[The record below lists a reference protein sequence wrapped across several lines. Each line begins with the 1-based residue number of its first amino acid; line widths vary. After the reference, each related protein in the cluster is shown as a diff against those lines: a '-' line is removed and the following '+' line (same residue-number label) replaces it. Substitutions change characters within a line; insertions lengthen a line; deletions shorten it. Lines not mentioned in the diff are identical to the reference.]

1 MKKFAFLMF
10 KHIFRNL
17 ALLVLSVNSLTAQK
31 PALTQE
37 RKAGQLLIQ
46 VSADAKETNLT
57 QIINDLYLSTNILSR
72 IGRVVAAPPLSIY
85 RLDFDETDAQ
95 QAQQLLN
102 QALKHEKIKNAQLN
116 YISEIRATPN
126 DPIYAEQWHHYNS
139 GSNNGLAGADINSE
153 AAWNITKGG
162 NTVDGDTVVVAI
174 VDAGF
179 CPDHLDIQPNVWYN
193 YAEIPNNGIDDDQ
206 NGYIDD
212 FRGWNTTT
220 LNDVISTHTHGCAVE
235 GTLGAVGNN
244 NRGVSGVAWRVKMM
258 HVISAG
264 SDDEIIGA
272 YAYIFQ
278 QRRLWNLSQGRR
290 GAFVVVSSSSFGRDA
305 RFPSSAP
312 LWCAMYDSLG
322 RVGVLN
328 IASTANRG
336 VDVEVVGDL
345 PSLCT
350 SPYLVAVTASTNN
363 DTRRLSAAYGR
374 ISVDLA
380 APGEGIVTTG
390 LAGDY
395 VAADGTSFA
404 APMVAGV
411 VALAYTAPC
420 TDWLVMAKRN
430 PAEAALSMRTFLLRG
445 VDTLDAFRGLVSANG
460 RLNAAKTLQ
469 FLLNTCPYA
478 QQPAAPRAVN
488 ITNTSAAITW
498 RDDRPLFASGYRVR
512 YRKQGET
519 NWITLNTT
527 TPPIALTNLQ
537 ICKEYEVSLITLR
550 GDSVSAER
558 LLNFKTDG
566 CCQPPQN
573 IWITNLETNRLNI
586 KFSKVTAATSYKI
599 CATLEG
605 ATTCAFQQTI
615 MDTFLVVNNLEPC
628 KNYKLKISTICNG
641 GQQDTILSIQT
652 RGCGACYDAT
662 YCRSVST
669 TVANEWLDTV
679 AIGSVRIGT
688 GKNNGYGDFT
698 VRPPIEL
705 RRGTSYMMTMIPAF
719 SAGAYQEAYCVW
731 LDLNQNGTFENNEQM
746 LQIPRSNSL
755 RVVGNIFIPTV
766 NVPTGITRMR
776 VTMKYVG
783 FSGIAPT
790 PCEIFSGGEVED
802 YCMLIL
808 PTSSTATDTPPQYA
822 DAISIY
828 PNPFDN
834 QIFIHNELNENSI
847 FSVEIYSIDGKK
859 IMQKTWSDNAQ
870 KEKLIA
876 LDHLPPLSNGV
887 YFIKLQTAKGAV
899 AKKIVKQ

>member
-1 MKKFAFLMF
+1 MKKFAFFVF
-10 KHIFRNL
+10 KHLFLHL
-17 ALLVLSVNSLTAQK
+17 ACFVLSANILVAQK
-31 PALTQE
+31 PNLHQE
-37 RKAGQLLIQ
+37 RRKGQLLIQ
-46 VSADAKETNLT
+46 ISADAPATELS
-57 QIINDLYLSTNILSR
+57 QIINDLYISTHILVRLGS
-72 IGRVVAAPPLSIY
+72 VVAPAPLSIY
-85 RLDFDETDAQ
+85 RLDFDETDEQ

-102 QALKHEKIKNAQLN
+102 QAFKHAKIKNSQLN

-126 DPIYAEQWHHYNS
+126 DPQYAEQWHHRNS
-139 GSNNGLAGADINSE
+139 GVNNGRAGADIKSE
-153 AAWNITKGG
+153 NAWNITTGG
-162 NTVDGDTVVVAI
+162 NTVDGDTVVVAL

-179 CPDHLDIQPNVWYN
+179 CPEHLDIQPNVWYN
-193 YAEIPNNGIDDDQ
+193 HAEIPNNGIDDDQ

-220 LNDVISTHTHGCAVE
+220 LNDVITPHAHGCAVE

-244 NRGVSGVAWRVKMM
+244 NRGVAGVAWRVKMM

-264 SDDEIIGA
+264 SDDEIIGS

-290 GAFVVVSSSSFGRDA
+290 GAFVVASSSSFGRDA

-322 RVGVLN
+322 SVGVLN

-350 SPYLVAVTASTNN
+350 SPYLVAVTASTTT

-380 APGEGIVTTG
+380 APGEGIISTG
-390 LAGDY
+390 VAGDY

-404 APMVAGV
+404 TPMVAGV

-420 TDWLVMAKRN
+420 TDWVVMAKRN
-430 PAEAALSMRTFLLRG
+430 PMEAALSMRTFLLRG
-445 VDTLDAFRGLVSANG
+445 VDTLDAFRGLVTSNG

-469 FLLNTCPYA
+469 NLLNTCPHA
-478 QQPAAPRAVN
+478 QQPAAPRATN
-488 ITNTSAAITW
+488 ITNTSATITW
-498 RDDRPLFASGYRVR
+498 RDDRPLSASGYRVR
-512 YRKQGET
+512 YRKRGET
-519 NWITLNTT
+519 AWMALNATA
-527 TPPIALTNLQ
+527 PPIALTNLQ

-558 LLNFKTDG
+558 LLAFKTDG
-566 CCQPPQN
+566 CCEPPQN
-573 IWITNLETNRLNI
+573 IWITNVETNRINI
-586 KFSKVTAATSYKI
+586 KFSKVTAATSYKV
-599 CATLEG
+599 CAALEN
-605 ATTCAFQQTI
+605 ATTCTFQQTI
-615 MDTFLVVNNLEPC
+615 TDTMLTINNLQPC
-628 KNYKLKISTICNG
+628 KTYKLTITTICSG
-641 GQQDTILSIQT
+641 GQKDTILTVQT

-698 VRPPIEL
+698 GRSPIEL
-705 RRGTSYMMTMIPAF
+705 RRGTAYPMTMIPAF

-731 LDLNQNGTFENNEQM
+731 IDLDQNGTFENNEQM
-746 LQIPRSNSL
+746 LQIPRSNLL
-755 RVVGNIFIPTV
+755 RVVGNLFIPTV
-766 NVPTGITRMR
+766 NVPTGITRLR

-790 PCEIFSGGEVED
+790 PCETFSGGEVED
-802 YCMLIL
+802 YCVLIL
-808 PTSSTATDTPPQYA
+808 PTSSTSTDTPPQYA

-834 QIFIHNELNENSI
+834 QIFIHNELNENPI
-847 FSVEIYSIDGKK
+847 FSIEIFSIDGKK
-859 IMQKTWSDNAQ
+859 VMQKTYSDKGQ
-870 KEKLIA
+870 QDKLISI
-876 LDHLPPLSNGV
+876 DHLPPLSNGM
-887 YFIKLQTAKGAV
+887 YLLKLQTAKGAI
-899 AKKIVKQ
+899 AKKIVK